1 MATCPVLDGLR
12 GPVDHDGSSANNP
25 PFPTPGCPMFHR
37 TLVLAALLLAIPS
50 TARAQ
55 GCPGPGTFWK
65 RDTLPVV
72 PTGLT
77 GVSVIPGMC
86 EGESAGI
93 VFEMPA
99 TMPVQRIKQVVAPW
113 GDQYGTPGF
122 QALLDLE
129 VYDGVSFSG
138 ANVNMGT
145 RVFSLSTQ
153 ASANMQVQTHGL
165 NTLDTSA
172 YNIIVGAAPGTGSP
186 PVRRFAVC
194 FRCDI
199 NFHPSGSCALGW
211 PANFFTDNSQGFGF
225 TCNNVITPQRT
236 SIMEILG
243 QGWRDAA
250 LATVGGTQLCPFYY
264 SGIWCIRCCSED
276 AFPASY
282 TTFGA
287 GCPSALGVS
296 HLIPA
301 TLPRI
306 GTNLFVVVDNLPY
319 NLALMITGT
328 SNTTSTL
335 GPLPANL
342 GVIGMPNCLLRVS
355 LDFTTG
361 LVGGGTSASWL
372 LAIPSSTGLLGLQ
385 LFQQAFVFD
394 PPLNPFGGAVSD
406 AAIMQIGN

>member
-1 MATCPVLDGLR
+1 
-12 GPVDHDGSSANNP
+12 
-25 PFPTPGCPMFHR
+25 MFHR
-37 TLVLAALLLAIPS
+37 TLVLLAALLLATPS
-50 TARAQ
+50 TSRGQ

-77 GVSVIPGMC
+77 GVSVIQGMC

-93 VFEMPA
+93 VFEMPS
-99 TMPVQRIKQVVAPW
+99 TMPVQRITQVTAPW
-113 GDQYGTPGF
+113 GAALGVGGF

-145 RVFSLSTQ
+145 LVFSLSTQ
-153 ASANMQVQTHGL
+153 ASANMQVQSHGL
-165 NTLDTSA
+165 NSLDTST
-172 YNIIVGAAPGTGSP
+172 YNIIVGAAAGTGSP

-199 NFHPSGSCALGW
+199 NLHPTGSCAGGW
-211 PANFFTDNSQGFGF
+211 PANFFTDNAQFPSL

-236 SIMEILG
+236 SIMEIQG

-250 LATVGGTQLCPFYY
+250 LATVSGVPLCPFYY

-287 GCPSALGVS
+287 GCPSALGIS

-301 TLPRI
+301 TLPHI

-328 SNTTSTL
+328 SNTISTL
-335 GPLPANL
+335 GPLPVNL
-342 GVIGMPNCLLRVS
+342 GVIGMPNCSLRVS

-361 LVGGGTSASWL
+361 LVGGGTSASFL
-372 LAIPSSTGLLGLQ
+372 LGIPSSTGLLGLQ
-385 LFQQAFVFD
+385 LYQQAFVFD